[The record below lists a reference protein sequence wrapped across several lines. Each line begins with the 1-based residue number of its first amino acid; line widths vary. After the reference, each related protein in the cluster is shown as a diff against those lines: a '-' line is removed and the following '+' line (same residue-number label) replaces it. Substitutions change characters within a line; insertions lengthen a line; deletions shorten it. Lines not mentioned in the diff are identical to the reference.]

1 MCVPFKTTFLR
12 EDMGKFGGEQ
22 TARVMHKK
30 NIITDQMDEVAVMG
44 KERTGLA
51 RFQNKQF

>member
-1 MCVPFKTTFLR
+1 
-12 EDMGKFGGEQ
+12 MGKFGGEQ
-22 TARVMHKK
+22 TARVMHTHK
-30 NIITDQMDEVAVMG
+30 NMITDQMDEVAVMG